1 MLSRKPRNRNSF
13 HSIFQVECREINIY
27 IDRLISSVGRHLGI
41 SIWNLQLLIPCFI
54 AYFDSTNDFNRNKGI
69 DRHKCDWVFNRQT
82 FICDQNSILAR
93 FALFQKI
100 QIFSNIFSQFQSR
113 ALWTTFPF
121 IWLSYKI
128 SSKKPPDLKPK
139 WTIIRCIKSSST

>member
-54 AYFDSTNDFNRNKGI
+54 AYFDSTNDSNRNRGI

-100 QIFSNIFSQFQSR
+100 KTFSVIFFNFKAELFELLFRSFDFLMKSAPRNLLTSNQNGQ
-113 ALWTTFPF
+113 
-121 IWLSYKI
+121 
-128 SSKKPPDLKPK
+128 
-139 WTIIRCIKSSST
+139 